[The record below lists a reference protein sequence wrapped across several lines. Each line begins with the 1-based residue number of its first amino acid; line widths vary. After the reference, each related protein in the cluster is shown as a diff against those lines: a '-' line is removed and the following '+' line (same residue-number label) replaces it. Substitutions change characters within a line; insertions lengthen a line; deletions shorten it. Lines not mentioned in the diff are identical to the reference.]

1 MHGNPR
7 SAAPRVHRARIF
19 AQKRPVSPL
28 FMGFTRGFSPKTKGK
43 CGLSPGP
50 RPLDSR
56 LFSPWEPRSP
66 QVPGVSF

>member
-28 FMGFTRGFSPKTKGK
+28 FMGFQRGFSP
-43 CGLSPGP
+43 
-50 RPLDSR
+50 
-56 LFSPWEPRSP
+56 
-66 QVPGVSF
+66 